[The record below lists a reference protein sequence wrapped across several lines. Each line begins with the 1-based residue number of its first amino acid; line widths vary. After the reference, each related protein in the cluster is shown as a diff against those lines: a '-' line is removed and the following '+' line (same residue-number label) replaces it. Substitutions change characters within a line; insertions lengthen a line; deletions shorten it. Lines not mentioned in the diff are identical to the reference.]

1 MVGSQV
7 VDSGSNR
14 PTIDYIGRVVR
25 QKRRDMTDRPAIP
38 QDITPTPEATAVAP
52 GESAPPVGPL
62 IEIPPAISVGE
73 LSELLELDA
82 VDIIKQL
89 MRAGLMLT
97 VNEAVDF
104 ETAAMIA
111 QSLGFR
117 VKAPKAKERGPG
129 SLVLSTDEEDP
140 ASLEP
145 RHPIVTILGH
155 VDHGKTTLLDS
166 IRDTSVVD
174 GEAGGITQHIGAY
187 QVKRDDQVITFLDTP
202 GHEAFT
208 AMRARG
214 AQVTDI
220 AVLVVAADDGIM
232 PQTVEAIDHVKAA
245 KVPMVVAINK
255 IDRPNSDPERVKRQL
270 AEQDLLVEDWGGDVI
285 SVALSALTGEGIQ
298 DLLDN
303 LQVVAEIGDLKANP
317 RCAARGVVVEAQVE
331 KSKGPVATVLVQTG
345 TLRVGDILVAG
356 VAKGKVRAMLNDRG
370 DRISEA
376 GPSLPVEIMGL
387 AELPDAGDIFEI
399 APNERTAR
407 SIVDERVR
415 ERQEGRGAGVTLEEI
430 HSRMESGEA
439 KSLDLIIKTDVQG
452 SVDAVK
458 NVLLPLNTEETR
470 VNVIHAASGSI
481 TESDVLLAVAS
492 DAIIVG
498 FNSGPEPGAGSFA
511 RQEGVEIREYDIIY
525 NLVDDIDKALKGMLE
540 PKTRDIV
547 EGVAVVRAVF
557 KVGRRAGG
565 VAGVYVDQGRISRGG
580 EISVLRENKPIFS
593 GSIASLKHFKD
604 DVRELS
610 TGLEG
615 GVVLEGFSEFQE
627 GDVLESHQTEL
638 E

>member
-1 MVGSQV
+1 MT
-7 VDSGSNR
+7 NR
-14 PTIDYIGRVVR
+14 PAV
-25 QKRRDMTDRPAIP
+25 P
-38 QDITPTPEATAVAP
+38 QDSTPPPGVTAVAP
-52 GESAPPVGPL
+52 EESVPVGPL
-62 IEIPPAISVGE
+62 IELPPTITVGE
-73 LSELLELDA
+73 ISDLLSIDV

-97 VNEAVDF
+97 INEAVDF

-129 SLVLSTDEEDP
+129 SLVVSSDEEDP
-140 ASLEP
+140 ALLEP
-145 RHPIVTILGH
+145 RNPVVTILGH

-166 IRDTSVVD
+166 IRNTSVVD

-245 KVPMVVAINK
+245 KVPIVVAINK

-317 RCAARGVVVEAQVE
+317 SRPARGVVVEAQVE

-370 DRISEA
+370 ERISEA

-387 AELPDAGDIFEI
+387 AELPDAGDVFEI
-399 APNERTAR
+399 APDERTAR

-415 ERQEGRGAGVTLEEI
+415 ERQERRGTGVTLDEI

-470 VNVIHAASGSI
+470 VNVIHSASGSI

-557 KVGRRAGG
+557 KVGRRIGG

-580 EISVLRENKPIFS
+580 QISVLRDNKPIFS
-593 GSIASLKHFKD
+593 GSITSLKHFKD
-604 DVRELS
+604 DVRDLS

-615 GVVLEGFSEFQE
+615 GVVLEGFSDFQE

>member
-1 MVGSQV
+1 MA
-7 VDSGSNR
+7 NR
-14 PTIDYIGRVVR
+14 PAT
-25 QKRRDMTDRPAIP
+25 P
-38 QDITPTPEATAVAP
+38 QNDIQVPGATAVATE
-52 GESAPPVGPL
+52 GAEPVRPL
-62 IEIPPAISVGE
+62 IEIPPAITVGE
-73 LSELLELDA
+73 MSDLLEVDA
-82 VDIIKQL
+82 IDIIKQL

-97 VNEAVDF
+97 INEAVDF

-129 SLVLSTDEEDP
+129 SLVVSPDDENPEL
-140 ASLEP
+140 LEP
-145 RHPIVTILGH
+145 RNPVVTILGH

-166 IRDTSVVD
+166 IRNTSVVD

-232 PQTVEAIDHVKAA
+232 PQTIEAIDHVKAA
-245 KVPMVVAINK
+245 EVPIVVAINK

-270 AEQDLLVEDWGGDVI
+270 AEHDLLVEDWGGEVI
-285 SVALSALTGEGIQ
+285 SVALSALTGDGVQ

-317 RCAARGVVVEAQVE
+317 SRPAHGVVVEAQID
-331 KSKGPVATVLVQTG
+331 KSKGPMATVLVQTG
-345 TLRVGDILVAG
+345 TLRIGDILVAG

-370 DRISEA
+370 ARITEA
-376 GPSLPVEIMGL
+376 GPSLPVELLGL
-387 AELPDAGDIFEI
+387 GDLPEAGDIFEI
-399 APNERTAR
+399 APDDRTAR
-407 SIVDERVR
+407 GIVEARLR
-415 ERQEGRGAGVTLEEI
+415 ERQERRGAGVTLEDI

-439 KSLDLIIKTDVQG
+439 KALDLIVKTDVQG
-452 SVDAVK
+452 SVDAVRS
-458 NVLLPLNTEETR
+458 VLLPLSTDETR
-470 VNVIHAASGSI
+470 VNMIHAASGSI

-498 FNSGPEPGAGSFA
+498 FNSLPEPGAESLA
-511 RQEGVEIREYDIIY
+511 RQEGVEIRQYDVIY
-525 NLVDDIDKALKGMLE
+525 NLVDDIDSALKGMLA

-547 EGVAVVRAVF
+547 EGVATVRAVF

-565 VAGVYVDQGRISRGG
+565 VAGVYVNQGRISRGG
-580 EISVLRENKPIFS
+580 QISVLRANQSVFS
-593 GSIASLKHFKD
+593 GPISSLKHFKD

-615 GVVLEGFSEFQE
+615 GVVLEGFSGFQE
-627 GDVLESHQTEL
+627 GDVLESHRIEVG
-638 E
+638 

>member
-1 MVGSQV
+1 
-7 VDSGSNR
+7 
-14 PTIDYIGRVVR
+14 
-25 QKRRDMTDRPAIP
+25 MTNRPAIP
-38 QDITPTPEATAVAP
+38 QDTTPTPGATAVAP
-52 GESAPPVGPL
+52 DGSVPVGPL
-62 IEIPPAISVGE
+62 IELPPAITVGE
-73 LSELLELDA
+73 LSEMLELDA
-82 VDIIKQL
+82 IDIIKQL

-97 VNEAVDF
+97 INEAVDF

-129 SLVLSTDEEDP
+129 SLVVSSDDEDP
-140 ASLEP
+140 ALLQP
-145 RHPIVTILGH
+145 RNPVVTILGH

-166 IRDTSVVD
+166 IRNTSVVD

-245 KVPMVVAINK
+245 EVPIVVAINK

-270 AEQDLLVEDWGGDVI
+270 AEQDLLVEDWGGEVI
-285 SVALSALTGEGIQ
+285 SVALSALTGEGVQ

-317 RCAARGVVVEAQVE
+317 SRSARGVVVEAQVE
-331 KSKGPVATVLVQTG
+331 KRKGPVATVLVQTG

-356 VAKGKVRAMLNDRG
+356 VAKGKVRAMLNDHG
-370 DRISEA
+370 ERIMDA

-387 AELPDAGDIFEI
+387 AELPEAGDIFEI
-399 APNERTAR
+399 APDERTAR
-407 SIVDERVR
+407 AIVDERVR
-415 ERQEGRGAGVTLEEI
+415 ERQERRGTGVTLEEI

-439 KSLDLIIKTDVQG
+439 KALDLIIKTDVQG
-452 SVDAVK
+452 SVDAVR

-470 VNVIHAASGSI
+470 VNVIHAASGTI

-498 FNSGPEPGAGSFA
+498 FNAAPEPGASSLA

-525 NLVDDIDKALKGMLE
+525 QLVDDIDNALKGMLE

-580 EISVLRENKPIFS
+580 LISVLRENKPVFS
-593 GSIASLKHFKD
+593 GPISSLKHFKD

-615 GVVLEGFSEFQE
+615 GVVLEGFSGFQE

>member
-1 MVGSQV
+1 MT
-7 VDSGSNR
+7 NR
-14 PTIDYIGRVVR
+14 PAV
-25 QKRRDMTDRPAIP
+25 P
-38 QDITPTPEATAVAP
+38 QDSTPPPGVTAVAP
-52 GESAPPVGPL
+52 EESVPVGPL
-62 IEIPPAISVGE
+62 IELPPAITVGE
-73 LSELLELDA
+73 ISDLLSIDV

-97 VNEAVDF
+97 INEAVDF

-129 SLVLSTDEEDP
+129 SLVVSSDEEDP
-140 ASLEP
+140 ALLEP
-145 RHPIVTILGH
+145 RNPIVTILGH

-166 IRDTSVVD
+166 IRNTSVVD

-245 KVPMVVAINK
+245 KVPIVVAINK

-317 RCAARGVVVEAQVE
+317 SRPARGVVVEAQVE

-370 DRISEA
+370 ERISEA

-387 AELPDAGDIFEI
+387 AELPDAGDVFEI
-399 APNERTAR
+399 APDERTAR

-415 ERQEGRGAGVTLEEI
+415 ERQERRGTGVTLDEI

-470 VNVIHAASGSI
+470 VNVIHSASGSI

-557 KVGRRAGG
+557 KVGRRIGG

-580 EISVLRENKPIFS
+580 QISVLRDNKPIFS
-593 GSIASLKHFKD
+593 GSITSLKHFKD

-615 GVVLEGFSEFQE
+615 GVVLEGFSDFQE

>member
-1 MVGSQV
+1 MT
-7 VDSGSNR
+7 NR
-14 PTIDYIGRVVR
+14 PAV
-25 QKRRDMTDRPAIP
+25 P
-38 QDITPTPEATAVAP
+38 QDSTPPPGVTAVAP
-52 GESAPPVGPL
+52 EESVPVGPL
-62 IEIPPAISVGE
+62 IELPPTITVGE
-73 LSELLELDA
+73 ISDLLSIDV

-97 VNEAVDF
+97 INEAVDF

-129 SLVLSTDEEDP
+129 SLVVSSDEEDP
-140 ASLEP
+140 ALLEP
-145 RHPIVTILGH
+145 RNPVVTILGH

-166 IRDTSVVD
+166 IRNTSVVD

-245 KVPMVVAINK
+245 KVPIVVAINK

-317 RCAARGVVVEAQVE
+317 SRPARGVVVEAQVE

-370 DRISEA
+370 ERISEA

-387 AELPDAGDIFEI
+387 AELPDAGDVFEI
-399 APNERTAR
+399 APDERTAR

-415 ERQEGRGAGVTLEEI
+415 ERQERRGTGVTLDEI

-470 VNVIHAASGSI
+470 VNVIHSASGSI

-557 KVGRRAGG
+557 KVGRRIGG

-580 EISVLRENKPIFS
+580 QISVLRDNKPIFS
-593 GSIASLKHFKD
+593 GSITSLKHFKD

-615 GVVLEGFSEFQE
+615 GVVLEGFSDFQE

>member
-1 MVGSQV
+1 
-7 VDSGSNR
+7 
-14 PTIDYIGRVVR
+14 
-25 QKRRDMTDRPAIP
+25 MTNRPAIP
-38 QDITPTPEATAVAP
+38 EDTTPTPGATAVAS
-52 GESAPPVGPL
+52 EETAPVGPL
-62 IEIPPAISVGE
+62 IELPPAITVGE
-73 LSELLELDA
+73 LSEILELDS

-89 MRAGLMLT
+89 IRAGLMLT
-97 VNEAVDF
+97 INESVDF

-129 SLVLSTDEEDP
+129 SLVVSSDGEDP
-140 ASLEP
+140 ALLQP
-145 RHPIVTILGH
+145 RNPVVTILGH

-166 IRDTSVVD
+166 IRNTSVVD

-245 KVPMVVAINK
+245 EVPIVVAINK

-285 SVALSALTGEGIQ
+285 SVALSALTGEGVQ

-303 LQVVAEIGDLKANP
+303 LQVVAEMGDLKANP
-317 RCAARGVVVEAQVE
+317 SRPARGVVVEAQVE
-331 KSKGPVATVLVQTG
+331 KRKGPVATVLVQTG

-356 VAKGKVRAMLNDRG
+356 VAKGKVRAMLNDHG

-387 AELPDAGDIFEI
+387 AEIPEAGDIFEI
-399 APNERTAR
+399 APDERTAR
-407 SIVDERVR
+407 VIVDKRVR
-415 ERQEGRGAGVTLEEI
+415 ERQERRGAGVTLEEI

-452 SVDAVK
+452 SVDAVR
-458 NVLLPLNTEETR
+458 NVLLPLNTDETR

-498 FNSGPEPGAGSFA
+498 FNSAPEPGAGALA
-511 RQEGVEIREYDIIY
+511 RQEGVEIREYNIIY
-525 NLVDDIDKALKGMLE
+525 QLVDDIDNALKGMLE

-580 EISVLRENKPIFS
+580 QISVLRENKPIFS
-593 GSIASLKHFKD
+593 GPISSLKHFKD

-615 GVVLEGFSEFQE
+615 GVVLEGFTGFQE

>member
-1 MVGSQV
+1 
-7 VDSGSNR
+7 
-14 PTIDYIGRVVR
+14 
-25 QKRRDMTDRPAIP
+25 
-38 QDITPTPEATAVAP
+38 
-52 GESAPPVGPL
+52 
-62 IEIPPAISVGE
+62 
-73 LSELLELDA
+73 
-82 VDIIKQL
+82 
-89 MRAGLMLT
+89 
-97 VNEAVDF
+97 
-104 ETAAMIA
+104 
-111 QSLGFR
+111 
-117 VKAPKAKERGPG
+117 
-129 SLVLSTDEEDP
+129 
-140 ASLEP
+140 
-145 RHPIVTILGH
+145 
-155 VDHGKTTLLDS
+155 
-166 IRDTSVVD
+166 
-174 GEAGGITQHIGAY
+174 
-187 QVKRDDQVITFLDTP
+187 
-202 GHEAFT
+202 
-208 AMRARG
+208 MRARG

-245 KVPMVVAINK
+245 KVPIVVAINK
-255 IDRPNSDPERVKRQL
+255 IDRPNADPERVKRQL

-285 SVALSALTGEGIQ
+285 SVALSALTGEGVQ

-317 RCAARGVVVEAQVE
+317 SRPAHGVVVEAQIE
-331 KSKGPVATVLVQTG
+331 KRKGPVATVLVQTG

-370 DRISEA
+370 ERIMEA

-387 AELPDAGDIFEI
+387 AELPDAGDIFDI
-399 APNERTAR
+399 APDERTAR
-407 SIVDERVR
+407 AIVEERVR
-415 ERQEGRGAGVTLEEI
+415 ERQERRGTGVTLEEI
-430 HSRMESGEA
+430 HSRMESGEV

-452 SVDAVK
+452 SVDAVR
-458 NVLLPLNTEETR
+458 NVLLPLNTDETR
-470 VNVIHAASGSI
+470 VNVIHAASGTI

-498 FNSGPEPGAGSFA
+498 FNSSPEPGAGSLA
-511 RQEGVEIREYDIIY
+511 RQEGVEIREYDVIY
-525 NLVDDIDKALKGMLE
+525 NLVDDIDSALKGMLE

-580 EISVLRENKPIFS
+580 LISVLRGNKPIFS
-593 GSIASLKHFKD
+593 GSITSLKHFKD
-604 DVRELS
+604 DVRELT

-615 GVVLEGFSEFQE
+615 GVVLEGFSGFQE

>member
-1 MVGSQV
+1 
-7 VDSGSNR
+7 
-14 PTIDYIGRVVR
+14 
-25 QKRRDMTDRPAIP
+25 MTNGPATP
-38 QDITPTPEATAVAP
+38 ENTTPTPGATAVAP
-52 GESAPPVGPL
+52 EGSAPAAPL
-62 IEIPPAISVGE
+62 IEIPPAITVGE
-73 LSELLELDA
+73 LSELLNLD
-82 VDIIKQL
+82 VIDIIKQL

-97 VNEAVDF
+97 INEAVDF

-129 SLVLSTDEEDP
+129 SLVVSSDQEDQDL
-140 ASLEP
+140 LEP
-145 RHPIVTILGH
+145 RDPVVTILGH

-166 IRDTSVVD
+166 IRNTSVVE

-245 KVPMVVAINK
+245 EVPIVVAINK

-303 LQVVAEIGDLKANP
+303 IQVVAEMGDLKANP
-317 RCAARGVVVEAQVE
+317 SRPAHGVVVEAQVE

-345 TLRVGDILVAG
+345 TLRLGDNLVAG
-356 VAKGKVRAMLNDRG
+356 VAKGKVRAMLNDHG
-370 DRISEA
+370 ERIKEA
-376 GPSLPVEIMGL
+376 GPSLPVEILGL
-387 AELPDAGDIFEI
+387 GELPEAGDIFEI
-399 APNERTAR
+399 APDERTAR
-407 SIVDERVR
+407 GIVDDRLREMDER
-415 ERQEGRGAGVTLEEI
+415 RGAGVTLEDI
-430 HSRMESGEA
+430 RSRMESGEA
-439 KSLDLIIKTDVQG
+439 KALDLIVKTDVQG
-452 SVDAVK
+452 SVDAVRS
-458 NVLLPLNTEETR
+458 VLTPLSTEETR
-470 VNVIHAASGSI
+470 VNLIHTASGSI

-498 FNSGPEPGAGSFA
+498 FNALPEPGAESLA
-511 RQEGVEIREYDIIY
+511 RQEGVEIRQYDVIY
-525 NLVDDIDKALKGMLE
+525 NLVDDIDAALKGMLA

-547 EGVAVVRAVF
+547 EGVATVRAVF
-557 KVGRRAGG
+557 KVGRRTGG
-565 VAGVYVDQGRISRGG
+565 VAGVYISQGRISRGG
-580 EISVLRENKPIFS
+580 KINVIRGSKSIFS
-593 GSIASLKHFKD
+593 GPISSLKHFKD
-604 DVRELS
+604 DVRELT

-615 GVVLEGFSEFQE
+615 GVVLEGFSGFQE

>member
-1 MVGSQV
+1 
-7 VDSGSNR
+7 
-14 PTIDYIGRVVR
+14 
-25 QKRRDMTDRPAIP
+25 MTNGPATP
-38 QDITPTPEATAVAP
+38 QDTTPAPGATAVAP
-52 GESAPPVGPL
+52 EGSAPVGPL
-62 IEIPPAISVGE
+62 IEIPLAVTVGE
-73 LSELLELDA
+73 LSELMSLD
-82 VDIIKQL
+82 VIDIIKQL

-97 VNEAVDF
+97 INEAVDF

-129 SLVLSTDEEDP
+129 SLVVSSDEEDP
-140 ASLEP
+140 NLLEP
-145 RHPIVTILGH
+145 RNPVVTILGH

-166 IRDTSVVD
+166 IRNTSVVD

-245 KVPMVVAINK
+245 DVPIVVAINK

-270 AEQDLLVEDWGGDVI
+270 AEHDLLVEDWGGDVI
-285 SVALSALTGEGIQ
+285 SVALSALTGEGVQ

-303 LQVVAEIGDLKANP
+303 IQVVAEMGDLKANP
-317 RCAARGVVVEAQVE
+317 SRPAHGVIVEAQID
-331 KSKGPVATVLVQTG
+331 KSKGPIATVLVQTG
-345 TLRVGDILVAG
+345 TLRLGDNLVAG
-356 VAKGKVRAMLNDRG
+356 VAKGKVRAMLDDRG
-370 DRISEA
+370 ERITEA
-376 GPSLPVEIMGL
+376 GPSLPVEILGL
-387 AELPDAGDIFEI
+387 GELPEAGDIFEI
-399 APNERTAR
+399 APDERTAR
-407 SIVDERVR
+407 SMVEERLR
-415 ERQEGRGAGVTLEEI
+415 ELQERSGAGVTLEDI
-430 HSRMESGEA
+430 RSRMESGDA
-439 KSLDLIIKTDVQG
+439 KALDLIVKTDVQG
-452 SVDAVK
+452 SVDAVRT
-458 NVLLPLNTEETR
+458 VLAPLSTEETR

-498 FNSGPEPGAGSFA
+498 FNASPEPGAESLA
-511 RQEGVEIREYDIIY
+511 RQEGVEIRQYDVIY
-525 NLVDDIDKALKGMLE
+525 NLVDDIEAALKGMLE

-557 KVGRRAGG
+557 KVGRRIGG
-565 VAGVYVDQGRISRGG
+565 VAGVYVNQGRISRSGQ
-580 EISVLRENKPIFS
+580 ISVLRGNKSIYSGPIS
-593 GSIASLKHFKD
+593 SLKHFKD
-604 DVRELS
+604 DVRELT

-615 GVVLEGFSEFQE
+615 GVVLEGFSGFQE
-627 GDVLESHQTEL
+627 GDVLESHQTEV

>member
-1 MVGSQV
+1 MT
-7 VDSGSNR
+7 NR
-14 PTIDYIGRVVR
+14 PAV
-25 QKRRDMTDRPAIP
+25 P
-38 QDITPTPEATAVAP
+38 QDSTPPPGATAVAP
-52 GESAPPVGPL
+52 EESVPVGPL
-62 IEIPPAISVGE
+62 IELPPTITVGE
-73 LSELLELDA
+73 ISDLLSIDV

-97 VNEAVDF
+97 INEAVDF

-129 SLVLSTDEEDP
+129 SLVVSSDEEDP
-140 ASLEP
+140 ALLEP
-145 RHPIVTILGH
+145 RNPVVTILGH

-166 IRDTSVVD
+166 IRNTSVVD

-245 KVPMVVAINK
+245 KVPIVVAINK

-317 RCAARGVVVEAQVE
+317 SRPARGVVVEAQVE

-370 DRISEA
+370 ERISEA

-387 AELPDAGDIFEI
+387 AELPDAGDVFEI
-399 APNERTAR
+399 APDERTAR

-415 ERQEGRGAGVTLEEI
+415 ERQERRGTGVTLEEI

-470 VNVIHAASGSI
+470 VNVIHSASGSI

-557 KVGRRAGG
+557 KVGRRIGG

-580 EISVLRENKPIFS
+580 QISVLRDNKPIFS
-593 GSIASLKHFKD
+593 GSITSLKHFKD
-604 DVRELS
+604 DVRDLS

-615 GVVLEGFSEFQE
+615 GVVLEGFSDFQE